1 MSLPTR
7 KIGNADVPYPG
18 LGTMGMSAFY
28 DGAGKTES
36 NLTVLKAAYDSGC
49 RFWDTADMYGNH
61 HMGENEQLL
70 AKAFKE
76 GGVKREDIFLGTY
89 SSSTTKFGNFRAPDG
104 TRSIIGTPAYVA
116 SAIDKSL
123 ADLQVPFVDLY
134 YQHRVDKNT
143 PIEETV
149 GAMQKLKEA
158 GKIRHIGLSECSAE
172 TLRRASKV
180 AKVDA
185 VQWEYSLWETSIE
198 TNGVLEACKELGI
211 TLVAY
216 SPLGRGML
224 TGKLKSRADLSPT
237 DFRYHSPRFSEENFP
252 KNLELVD
259 KITAF
264 AEKKGCT
271 PAQLALA
278 WVHAQWEGIIAIPGT
293 TRLEGL
299 KENIGSVGVELTDEE
314 LKEVRVLL
322 DSFVVQGDRYPA
334 AAMASLNV

>member
-7 KIGNADVPYPG
+7 KIGNVDVPYPG

-36 NLTVLKAAYDSGC
+36 NLALLKAAYDSGC
-49 RFWDTADMYGNH
+49 RFWDTADMYGNQA
-61 HMGENEQLL
+61 MGENEQLL
-70 AKAFKE
+70 AKAFTE
-76 GGVKREDIFLGTY
+76 GGVKRADIFLA
-89 SSSTTKFGNFRAPDG
+89 TKFGHFRLPDG
-104 TRSIIGTPAYVA
+104 TFSVIGTPAYVA
-116 SAIDKSL
+116 SAIEKSL

-134 YQHRVDKNT
+134 YLHRTDKNT

-158 GKIRHIGLSECSAE
+158 GKIRHIGLSECSTE

-180 AKVDA
+180 AKIDA
-185 VQWEYSLWETSIE
+185 VEWEYSLWETSIE
-198 TNGVLEACKELGI
+198 TNGVLDACKELGI

-224 TGKLKSRADLSPT
+224 TGKLRSRADLSPA
-237 DFRYHSPRFSEENFP
+237 DFRYYAPRFSEENFP
-252 KNLELVD
+252 KNLELID

-299 KENIGSVGVELTDEE
+299 KENIGSVGVKLTEEE
-314 LKEVRVLL
+314 LNEIRTLL

-334 AAMASLNV
+334 AAMDTLNS

>member
-7 KIGNADVPYPG
+7 KIGKDDVPYPG

-36 NLTVLKAAYDSGC
+36 NLAVLKAAYDTGC
-49 RFWDTADMYGNH
+49 RFWDTADIYGNN

-76 GGVKREDIFLGTY
+76 GGVKREDIFLA
-89 SSSTTKFGNFRAPDG
+89 TKFGNYRGPDG
-104 TRSIIGTPAYVA
+104 FRIVGTPEYVA

-123 ADLQVPFVDLY
+123 ADLQLPFVDLY

-149 GAMQKLKEA
+149 GAMLKLKEA
-158 GKIRHIGLSECSAE
+158 GKIRYIGLSECSEA

-180 AKVDA
+180 AKIDA
-185 VQWEYSLWETSIE
+185 VQIEYSLWETSIE
-198 TNGVLEACKELGI
+198 TNGILDACKELGI
-211 TLVAY
+211 TIVAY

-224 TGKLKSRADLSPT
+224 TGAIKSRADLSPT
-237 DFRYHSPRFSEENFP
+237 DFRYHAPRFSEENFP
-252 KNLELVD
+252 KNLELVE
-259 KITAF
+259 KIKAF
-264 AEKKGCT
+264 AAKKGCT
-271 PAQLALA
+271 AAQLALA

-299 KENIGSVGVELTDEE
+299 KENLGSVNVKLTAEE
-314 LKEVRVLL
+314 LKEIRALL
-322 DSFVVQGDRYPA
+322 DSFVVGGERYPA
-334 AAMASLNV
+334 FAMAALDT